1 MKDSTLNASA
11 QKKLAAL
18 KEAQRRETQA
28 MKERHARQIE
38 IMERRFQVKAKDKLS
53 DDPLLKNGEYV
64 N

>member
-38 IMERRFQVKAKDKLS
+38 
-53 DDPLLKNGEYV
+53 
-64 N
+64 